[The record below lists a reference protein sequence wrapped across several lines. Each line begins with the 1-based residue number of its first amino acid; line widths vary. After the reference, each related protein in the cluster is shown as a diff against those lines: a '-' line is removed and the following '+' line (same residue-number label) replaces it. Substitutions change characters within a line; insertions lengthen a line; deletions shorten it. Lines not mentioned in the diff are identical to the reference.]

1 MGKKQREENS
11 LKTLNQSLINFKE
24 VYLGYGKKCILE
36 NLNFDIHSNDFLGII
51 GPNGSGKTT
60 LLRGILGLIK

>member
-1 MGKKQREENS
+1 MEKKQKESKKNEGS
-11 LKTLNQSLINFKE
+11 LPLITFKG
-24 VYLGYGKKCILE
+24 VSLGYGKKSILE